1 MVIGNSIA
9 TDAVVVDAVEKL
21 GDDSGCSRVVD
32 DDDDASSPSVSDS
45 SSSVISFRG
54 NDESR
59 STTSISSLLPPPRT
73 CKRFDMGLVVVGVL
87 MDRTLENHNV
97 DNEEEEEACRRRR
110 CCIMNGEDGVVGWR
124 KASEGRIAM
133 EDRLHTTMNIPTQ

>member
-9 TDAVVVDAVEKL
+9 TDAVEKL

-32 DDDDASSPSVSDS
+32 DDDDASSPSVSDNS
-45 SSSVISFRG
+45 GSMISFRG

-59 STTSISSLLPPPRT
+59 STISTSSLLPPPRT

-87 MDRTLENHNV
+87 MDRTFENHNV
-97 DNEEEEEACRRRR
+97 ENEEEEACRRRR

>member
-32 DDDDASSPSVSDS
+32 DDDDASSPSVSGS
-45 SSSVISFRG
+45 SVSVISFRG

-59 STTSISSLLPPPRT
+59 STISISSLLPPPRT

-87 MDRTLENHNV
+87 MDRTFENHNV
-97 DNEEEEEACRRRR
+97 DTEEEEACRRRR